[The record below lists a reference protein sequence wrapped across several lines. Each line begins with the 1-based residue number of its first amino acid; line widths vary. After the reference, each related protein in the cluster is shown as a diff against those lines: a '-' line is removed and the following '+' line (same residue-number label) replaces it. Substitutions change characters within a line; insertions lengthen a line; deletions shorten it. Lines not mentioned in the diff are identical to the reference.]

1 MSKNVADNAIQV
13 HGGYG
18 YCGEYQVEQLW
29 RDAKLLEI
37 GGGTLESHQK
47 NRRWRLWRDLRGHR
61 SGHQRTSG
69 PQTRVG
75 QAAQTGAQNGG
86 GCPQEAAGPR
96 TRLSI
101 HWLWA
106 QRPFQLRSDAIAS
119 QVKKVNASKVNQRLI
134 EFVKTVGVEKEF
146 MSLPK
151 FTWVVCRQ
159 S

>member
-1 MSKNVADNAIQV
+1 MTTQTATQEDP
-13 HGGYG
+13 GGPPPT
-18 YCGEYQVEQLW
+18 
-29 RDAKLLEI
+29 
-37 GGGTLESHQK
+37 GTHCQRAMESHQK

-119 QVKKVNASKVNQRLI
+119 QKPGRAEKSSATGRLFSFHHATLGLSDSEGDRGHPRRGKLI
-134 EFVKTVGVEKEF
+134 LT
-146 MSLPK
+146 
-151 FTWVVCRQ
+151 
-159 S
+159 